1 MVNRFTEMDHVRD
14 LLESQLLGV
23 MATSGPEGPHA
34 SLVAFASSMDSRTL
48 VLATPITTRKYA
60 NILKE
65 PRVALMVDNRSNQN
79 ADCHAAAA
87 VTAYGQAHVLPPGQ
101 AGKWMDLYLHKHPHL
116 VDFIHAPSCALVSIS
131 VARYSLV
138 TSFQQVSEIFL

>member
-1 MVNRFTEMDHVRD
+1 MKRSAEIDHVRE
-14 LLESQLLGV
+14 LLETQFLGV
-23 MATSGPEGPHA
+23 MATSGLEGPHA

-65 PRVALMVDNRSNQN
+65 PRVALLVDNRSNQYS
-79 ADCHAAAA
+79 DCHAAAA
-87 VTAYGQAHVLPPGQ
+87 LTAYGQAHVLPPGQ
-101 AGKWMDLYLHKHPHL
+101 ARELMDLYLHKHPHL
-116 VDFIHAPSCALVSIS
+116 VDFVRAPSCALVSIS